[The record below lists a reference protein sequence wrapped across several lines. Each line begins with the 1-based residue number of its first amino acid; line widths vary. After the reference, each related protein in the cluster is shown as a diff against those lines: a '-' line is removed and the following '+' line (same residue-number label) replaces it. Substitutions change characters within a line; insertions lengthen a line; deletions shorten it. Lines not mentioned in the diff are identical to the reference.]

1 MTNISFAGYLIFAFV
16 SSITP
21 GPNNYILFS
30 YGQNFGFRD
39 SGKVMLGIFSGFFVM
54 LMVSG
59 YGVGEL
65 ITANQSIGLV
75 LKVVSSVWLFYLA
88 ILMSKPS
95 SEITSD
101 TKSRIGF
108 NQAFLFQFVNPKAW
122 IMAITGASAF
132 LPELNS
138 IHLSVFLFAIS
149 FGVIGIP
156 CMLSWIKFGEL
167 ISKLLKSEIAN
178 RIIGYILFA
187 LMILSIAMVWM

>member
-1 MTNISFAGYLIFAFV
+1 MTSISFAGYLIFAFV

-30 YGQNFGFRD
+30 YGKNFGFRD
-39 SGKVMLGIFSGFFVM
+39 SGKLMLGIFSGFFVM

-75 LKVVSSVWLFYLA
+75 LKVISSVWLFYLA
-88 ILMSKPS
+88 ILMGKPS
-95 SEITSD
+95 SEITPD

-132 LPELNS
+132 LPELNNL
-138 IHLSVFLFAIS
+138 HLSVFLFAIS

-167 ISKLLKSEIAN
+167 ISTLLKSEKAN
-178 RIIGYILFA
+178 RIIGYILFV
-187 LMILSIAMVWM
+187 LMILSIVMVWV